1 MSSSSITTGT
11 LEDKEYDQDSHF
23 HHLIVSGNR
32 LTIKYMENEICSENE
47 GVSKKKHYLTWNH
60 IMRSIHTRSI
70 LTVLEILCHYCP

>member
-32 LTIKYMENEICSENE
+32 LTIKYMQNEMCSENE
-47 GVSKKKHYLTWNH
+47 EVSKKK
-60 IMRSIHTRSI
+60 
-70 LTVLEILCHYCP
+70 C